1 MSATVTDIQNYLQL
15 LEYKKQYGYYPVIDT
30 ATNFRKVEYRN
41 DEHEKLRSI
50 NRMINII
57 YYACVVL
64 LFMLLY
70 SNNTLYLK
78 DRFLLYIFLLILPYL
93 YPWLWMFFIK
103 LKNLIMP
110 TIQYTGPKNAF
121 IDVSQDP
128 KLLNV

>member
-78 DRFLLYIFLLILPYL
+78 DRIVLYIFLLILPYL

-103 LKNLIMP
+103 LKNLIK
-110 TIQYTGPKNAF
+110 INQLY
-121 IDVSQDP
+121 
-128 KLLNV
+128 